1 MFSLDKKKAPTKKR
15 RSTKTASKK
24 HPARG
29 KTTSKRKSARG
40 KGRRSPSWLLDTRRR
55 ISGWRDLY
63 EERALIF
70 QFVGLAALTVT
81 LYVFWAVG
89 IFSAT
94 GVYLS
99 DQSKRAFTTV
109 GLSVQQVHVE
119 GRNQTELAAVKTALG
134 IMPGESILH
143 YDMQAARARLEA
155 LDWIE
160 TAQIIRFLPG
170 TIHVVLVERNPV
182 ALWQINR
189 QHYLVDRT
197 GFVIGALEGDE
208 YLDLPLVV
216 GPGAAEG
223 ASEILVALNRRPE
236 LRQLVQSSVR
246 VGNRRWNL
254 RLKNGLEVRLPAE
267 DMEAAMDR
275 VLIWNRDHELLS
287 AAYAARVS
295 AIDMRLKDRAFL
307 KLKDEAEMQRWR
319 PGSDA

>member
-1 MFSLDKKKAPTKKR
+1 MFSLGKKKVPTKKGR
-15 RSTKTASKK
+15 GKKGAAKK

-29 KTTSKRKSARG
+29 RSTSKRKSARG
-40 KGRRSPSWLLDTRRR
+40 KAKRQPSWILDTRRR
-55 ISGWRDLY
+55 ITGWRDLY

-94 GVYLS
+94 NSYVS

-109 GLSVQQVHVE
+109 GLSIQQVHVE
-119 GRNQTELAAVKTALG
+119 GRNQTELVAVKTALG
-134 IMPGESILH
+134 ITPGESILH
-143 YDMQAARARLEA
+143 YDMQAARARLET

-189 QHYLVDRT
+189 QHYLIDRT
-197 GFVIGALEGDE
+197 GFVIGSLEGDE
-208 YLDLPLVV
+208 YLNLPLVV
-216 GPGAAEG
+216 GPGAAER

-236 LRQLVQSSVR
+236 LRQMVQSSIR

-267 DMEAAMDR
+267 DMGAAMDR
-275 VLIWNRDHELLS
+275 VLTWDKEHELLS
-287 AAYAARVS
+287 SAYARRVS